1 MAEFMEDQSEHLKKA
16 NHELEITKFQ
26 LLDRMETLEKENK
39 RLRKRYNEI
48 DLQQKQQRDD
58 YEMRIEQYNNQI
70 QELEENR
77 EELEKETTRLK

>member
-26 LLDRMETLEKENK
+26 LLDRMEVLEKENK

-48 DLQQKQQRDD
+48 DLQQRQQRDD
-58 YEMRIEQYNNQI
+58 YEMRIEQYN
-70 QELEENR
+70 
-77 EELEKETTRLK
+77 T

>member
-1 MAEFMEDQSEHLKKA
+1 MEDQSEHLKKA